1 MLSIILR
8 YFEDLEAV
16 PDAYREGEDD
26 HDIGKHDNNLA
37 KNIERKFKR
46 RKRDLC
52 SKKVKEVVLTF
63 ASLLSSSPL
72 VGYPPVPRTIT
83 VPSGER

>member
-26 HDIGKHDNNLA
+26 HDVSKHDDYLA
-37 KNIERKFKR
+37 KKYLTEIQKEKKR
-46 RKRDLC
+46 CLL
-52 SKKVKEVVLTF
+52 KE
-63 ASLLSSSPL
+63 S
-72 VGYPPVPRTIT
+72 
-83 VPSGER
+83 

>member
-26 HDIGKHDNNLA
+26 HDIGKHDDNLA
-37 KNIERKFKR
+37 KKHVNGNSKGEKEIFVQRKLKR
-46 RKRDLC
+46 
-52 SKKVKEVVLTF
+52 
-63 ASLLSSSPL
+63 
-72 VGYPPVPRTIT
+72 
-83 VPSGER
+83 